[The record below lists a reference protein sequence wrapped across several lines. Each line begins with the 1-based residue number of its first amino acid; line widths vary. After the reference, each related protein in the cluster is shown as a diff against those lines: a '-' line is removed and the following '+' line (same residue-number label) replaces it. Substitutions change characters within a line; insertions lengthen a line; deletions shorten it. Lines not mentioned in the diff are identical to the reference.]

1 MGSVLAAGEKAEAA
15 GADAIRTSKGLV
27 DAEGAVVDSPY
38 TAMGK
43 QLKTNVKKAIAGPV
57 VALAGEEG
65 IKDALGRPEEAT
77 LNPFPA
83 GAAQVQSNY
92 AQSARA
98 FAMANTQ
105 PFATSGIN
113 PWG

>member
-1 MGSVLAAGEKAEAA
+1 MA
-15 GADAIRTSKGLV
+15 RQ
-27 DAEGAVVDSPY
+27 P
-38 TAMGK
+38 
-43 QLKTNVKKAIAGPV
+43 KTNCQERHCRAV

-65 IKDALGRPEEAT
+65 IKDALGRPEEAS

>member
-1 MGSVLAAGEKAEAA
+1 MDARAG
-15 GADAIRTSKGLV
+15 
-27 DAEGAVVDSPY
+27 
-38 TAMGK
+38 
-43 QLKTNVKKAIAGPV
+43 
-57 VALAGEEG
+57 
-65 IKDALGRPEEAT
+65 LGRHDE
-77 LNPFPA
+77 LPA

>member
-1 MGSVLAAGEKAEAA
+1 MCRETVLHKPPARRKPRPVQFADARGQHPTSLYCECTYTNPLGAAGGKKCSGESWAARALSFSEA
-15 GADAIRTSKGLV
+15 S
-27 DAEGAVVDSPY
+27 S
-38 TAMGK
+38 
-43 QLKTNVKKAIAGPV
+43 
-57 VALAGEEG
+57 
-65 IKDALGRPEEAT
+65 GRPS
-77 LNPFPA
+77 
-83 GAAQVQSNY
+83 AAQVQSNY

>member
-1 MGSVLAAGEKAEAA
+1 M
-15 GADAIRTSKGLV
+15 
-27 DAEGAVVDSPY
+27 
-38 TAMGK
+38 
-43 QLKTNVKKAIAGPV
+43 
-57 VALAGEEG
+57 ALAGEEG

-83 GAAQVQSNY
+83 DAAQVQSNY